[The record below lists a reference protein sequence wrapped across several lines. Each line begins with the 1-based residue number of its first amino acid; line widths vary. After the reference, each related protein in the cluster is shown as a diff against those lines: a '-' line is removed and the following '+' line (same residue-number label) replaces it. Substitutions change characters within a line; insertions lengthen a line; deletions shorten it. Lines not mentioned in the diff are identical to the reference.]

1 MRLQDRRALLIG
13 AASGIGR
20 ETAAA
25 FVREGARVV
34 VADRNREGGLETI
47 SALRA
52 MGADATFQEV
62 DVTDEAQVADAVAN
76 AVKLLNGLDVLANF
90 AGVQRSGV
98 IEEFPTDQWE
108 LTFATNVR
116 SQFLAIKY
124 AVPVLRQSRHASII
138 NMASIAGLKGGPGM
152 TVYSASKGAV
162 IAFTKALAAELAPT
176 IRVNSVSPGW
186 IDTPFNQAAIDF
198 MHGKDRLETFVQAT
212 VPLRRQGNPQEIAPI
227 FVYLASDESSYV
239 TGQTMVID
247 GGLL

>member
-20 ETAAA
+20 ETALA
-25 FVREGARVV
+25 FAREGARVV
-34 VADRNREGGLETI
+34 VADHNQEGGRATV
-47 SALRA
+47 STLRA
-52 MGADATFQEV
+52 MGADAAFEPV
-62 DVTDEAQVADAVAN
+62 DVTDEAQVAQLVSQ
-76 AVKLLNGLDVLANF
+76 AVKTLNGLDILANF
-90 AGVQRSGV
+90 AGIQRSGV
-98 IEEFPTDQWE
+98 IVEFPTDQWD

-124 AVPVLRQSRHASII
+124 AVPALRGGRHATII

-162 IAFTKALAAELAPT
+162 IAFTKALAQELAPA

-198 MHGKDRLETFVQAT
+198 MHGKDNLEAFVHAT
-212 VPLRRQGNPQEIAPI
+212 VPLQRQGHPQEIAPI

-239 TGQTMVID
+239 TGQTVVID